1 MELAVE
7 KRRQLSD
14 FRRDINRERRRL
26 FVRRFFSNKLTVT
39 GSIIILFSLI
49 VTFIGPLVSHYNP
62 YEMVV
67 TSRLKPPSGDH
78 LLGTDN
84 LGRDLFARIVYGARA
99 SMGVGLSTAII
110 TSLLG
115 MIVGLYSAYYKL
127 LDHILMRI
135 CDGLMAFPAIL
146 LAISLMA
153 ALGTNI
159 RNVIIALCLV
169 FTPYV
174 ARVVRSAALVVR
186 EQTYIEAM
194 KAQGASAL
202 RIIWKHIA
210 PNTLSPLIVYSTF
223 IFADAIIIEAGLSF
237 LGVGVP
243 APDPSWGNILYDGKL
258 VIFKAWWMTLFP
270 GVAIVLSVLGL
281 NLFGDGLRDLL
292 DPHTNRSKK

>member
-7 KRRQLSD
+7 KRRHLSD
-14 FRRDINRERRRL
+14 FKRDINRERRRL
-26 FVRRFFSNKLTVT
+26 FVRRFLSNKLTVT
-39 GSIIILFSLI
+39 GSIIILL
-49 VTFIGPLVSHYNP
+49 TLLLTLIGPIITSYNP

-67 TSRLKPPSGDH
+67 TSRLKAPSSAH
-78 LLGTDN
+78 LFGTDN
-84 LGRDLFARIVYGARA
+84 LGRDLFTRVVYGARA
-99 SMGVGLSTAII
+99 SMGVGLSVAII
-110 TSLLG
+110 TSILG
-115 MIVGLYSAYYKL
+115 MIVGLYSSYYKV
-127 LDHILMRI
+127 LDHVLMRI

-159 RNVIIALCLV
+159 ENVIIALSV
-169 FTPYV
+169 VYSPYV

-194 KAQGASAL
+194 KAQGATSQ

-258 VIFKAWWMTLFP
+258 VIFNSWWMTFFP
-270 GVAIVLSVLGL
+270 GFAIIMSVLGL

-292 DPHTNRSKK
+292 DPHTNRAKK

>member
-1 MELAVE
+1 MEVAVE
-7 KRRQLSD
+7 KRRELSD

-39 GSIIILFSLI
+39 GSVIILFTLL
-49 VTFIGPLVSHYNP
+49 VTLLGPLLSSYTP

-67 TSRLKPPSGDH
+67 TSRLKAPSADH
-78 LLGTDN
+78 LFGTDN
-84 LGRDLFARIVYGARA
+84 LGRDLFARVVYGARA
-99 SMGVGLSTAII
+99 SMGVGLSVAII
-110 TSLLG
+110 TSVLG
-115 MIVGLYSAYYKL
+115 MIIGLYSAYYKV
-127 LDHILMRI
+127 LDHVLMRI

-146 LAISLMA
+146 LAIALMA
-153 ALGTNI
+153 ALGTKI
-159 RNVIIALCLV
+159 DNVIIALAAV

-194 KAQGASAL
+194 KAQGASSM
-202 RIIWKHIA
+202 RIIWGHIA

-243 APDPSWGNILYDGKL
+243 APDPSWGNILFDGKL
-258 VIFKAWWMTLFP
+258 VIFNAWWMTFFP
-270 GVAIVLSVLGL
+270 GVAIILSVLGL

-292 DPHTNRSKK
+292 DPHTNHAKK